1 MTTGQLLVNP
11 NRKAG
16 KGVGVA
22 RGRRGMKPCGGL
34 ASHPVGSG
42 DVPSRFMLWK
52 PEF

>member
-22 RGRRGMKPCGGL
+22 WGGGMKPCGGL

-42 DVPSRFMLWK
+42 DVSSRFMLSK
-52 PEF
+52 PEV